1 MSSSPLVTKLVLFA
15 TAAVHPD
22 GTSEYNAHNLYG
34 TSMARH
40 FHNTYKD
47 VSGKR
52 TFLLTRCEHMH
63 SLTPLQSCYLR
74 HIIHVLHCRS
84 SGC

>member
-1 MSSSPLVTKLVLFA
+1 MPSTPLVANLVLFPP
-15 TAAVHPD
+15 AAVHPD

-47 VSGKR
+47 VAGKR
-52 TFLLTRCEHMH
+52 TFLLTRCGLLNTDTALQLLFETLMH
-63 SLTPLQSCYLR
+63 R
-74 HIIHVLHCRS
+74 RF
-84 SGC
+84 

>member
-1 MSSSPLVTKLVLFA
+1 MHRACLPHTWSALDAQLTSTCA
-15 TAAVHPD
+15 GAAHPD
-22 GTSEYNAHNLYG
+22 GTSEYDAHNLYG

-52 TFLLTRCEHMH
+52 TFLLTR
-63 SLTPLQSCYLR
+63 
-74 HIIHVLHCRS
+74 
-84 SGC
+84 